1 MLRPSMSTPDIRV
14 SALKGMYSTFRLA
27 NSRPRRPYN
36 SLASTTIE
44 RPSGVSSGSDESCAA
59 SASSSLVTPAAVRNS
74 DACRLPSVMVPV
86 LSSSSV
92 FTSPAASTARP
103 LTASTLCCTRRSM
116 PAMPMADSSPPMVV
130 GIRHTSSE
138 ISTNAVCGAPEYTAN
153 GSSVATARRKIIVSP
168 ASSIFSAISLGV
180 FCRDAPSTSA
190 IMRSRNVSPG
200 LAVMRTTITSLST
213 RVPPV
218 TAERSPPAS
227 RITGA
232 DSPVMADSSTDATP
246 SITSPSPGIICPATT
261 RTLSPTRKCELAISS
276 TSPFAFSLYAV
287 VSDLARRSASACALP
302 RPSAMAVAKL
312 ANSTVNHSHSVI
324 CRLKP
329 KCPWCGTNSSTVV
342 TTEPTSTTN
351 ITGFFAISTGLSFF
365 SESMLA
371 RRTIAPSNKFF
382 FFAVPVCAAVIVA
395 P

>member
-1 MLRPSMSTPDIRV
+1 
-14 SALKGMYSTFRLA
+14 
-27 NSRPRRPYN
+27 
-36 SLASTTIE
+36 
-44 RPSGVSSGSDESCAA
+44 
-59 SASSSLVTPAAVRNS
+59 
-74 DACRLPSVMVPV
+74 
-86 LSSSSV
+86 
-92 FTSPAASTARP
+92 
-103 LTASTLCCTRRSM
+103 
-116 PAMPMADSSPPMVV
+116 
-130 GIRHTSSE
+130 
-138 ISTNAVCGAPEYTAN
+138 
-153 GSSVATARRKIIVSP
+153 
-168 ASSIFSAISLGV
+168 
-180 FCRDAPSTSA
+180 
-190 IMRSRNVSPG
+190 MRSRNVSPG